1 MWVQN
6 SCILSIFSPPKV
18 QVFGSCRSKWWRA
31 SRQ

>member
-6 SCILSIFSPPKV
+6 SFILSIFSPPKV
-18 QVFGSCRSKWWRA
+18 QVYARYPSKRWRA